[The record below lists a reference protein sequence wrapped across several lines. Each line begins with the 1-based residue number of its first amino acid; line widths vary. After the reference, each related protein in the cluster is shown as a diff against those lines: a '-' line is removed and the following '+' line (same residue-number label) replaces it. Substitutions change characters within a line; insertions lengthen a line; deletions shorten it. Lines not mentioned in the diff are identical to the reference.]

1 MGAVMGYT
9 EHTTA
14 NEVIA
19 GVDLSGKVA
28 LVTGSSGGIGLET
41 AREFAGVGATVVLAN
56 RDAAKSAAAAD
67 EIRSSVPGA
76 QVETIALD
84 LASLASVREFA
95 ATVGAAH
102 PQIHLLVNNAGV
114 MATPHGRTADDHE
127 LQFGTNHLG
136 HFLLTN
142 LLMPNLLA
150 GAPARIVNLSSS
162 AHDIAGI
169 DFDDPDYRTRT
180 YNAWVAYGQSKTAN
194 ILFTVELERRYAASG
209 VHAFAVHP
217 GVVDTD
223 LFRYLGEADAAR
235 VSKSIAKGGILHKSP
250 QQGAATSVYC
260 ATDAAVLQH
269 GGAYCE
275 DSRVSTAAEY
285 ATDPDIAVRLWA
297 LSEELVGQQFPA

>member
-102 PQIHLLVNNAGV
+102 PKIHLLVNNAGV

-194 ILFTVELERRYAASG
+194 IL
-209 VHAFAVHP
+209 
-217 GVVDTD
+217 
-223 LFRYLGEADAAR
+223 
-235 VSKSIAKGGILHKSP
+235 
-250 QQGAATSVYC
+250 
-260 ATDAAVLQH
+260 
-269 GGAYCE
+269 
-275 DSRVSTAAEY
+275 
-285 ATDPDIAVRLWA
+285 
-297 LSEELVGQQFPA
+297 